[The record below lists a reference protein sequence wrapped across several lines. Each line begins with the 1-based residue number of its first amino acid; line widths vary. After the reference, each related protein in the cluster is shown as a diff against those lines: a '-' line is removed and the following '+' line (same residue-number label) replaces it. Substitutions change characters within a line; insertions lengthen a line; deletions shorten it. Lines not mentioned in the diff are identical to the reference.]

1 MLLATS
7 ILSYLVILGLLAALA
22 RIDVREYI
30 LPDRLNA
37 ALAITFATFH
47 ITTGWKIVSP
57 PEAFWGAVAGLAFML
72 AVRQAANRFYKED
85 SLGLGDVKLIGA
97 AGIGLGFP
105 DIMLALSLGSLF
117 GLLHGGIMALQMK
130 MHSRQPVS
138 FGQINVPAGLGLAA
152 GIAIVMV
159 VKFGFFWTG
168 FS

>member
-1 MLLATS
+1 MLLAIS
-7 ILSYLVILGLLAALA
+7 ILSYLVILGLLAMLA

-47 ITTGWKIVSP
+47 ITTGWKIISP
-57 PEAFWGAVAGLAFML
+57 PEAFWGGIAGLVFL
-72 AVRQAANRFYKED
+72 LVIRHVANRFYKED
-85 SLGLGDVKLIGA
+85 SLGLGDVKLVGA

-117 GLLHGGIMALQMK
+117 GLLHGGFMALQMRR
-130 MHSRQPVS
+130 HSGQPVS
-138 FGQINVPAGLGLAA
+138 FSQINVPAGLGLAA

-168 FS
+168 FT